1 MNEHAYPSLPAAQP
15 EPAFAALVGIDWA
28 DKKHYWKLQTAEGQR
43 EQGELDNTPEAVEVW
58 MAGLL
63 QRFGQRPLA
72 VALEQRRG
80 PLVVLL
86 SKYGSLHLYPVHP
99 LTVAR
104 YREAWASAGGKND
117 ASDAGLLLEILAQ
130 HRDRLRR
137 LDPDTEPMRLLQA
150 LVENRRKLVDQRTA
164 VSNRL
169 TALLKLYFP
178 QILIWFDKLDSPLVA
193 DLLAAW
199 PTLPQLQQASPA
211 RLQKFFRQHR
221 CQSAKT
227 QQRLEQIRQAVPA
240 TADPAILQPSC
251 LLAQVCLRQL
261 AVLREAIQE
270 FDKQIDT
277 LARRQP
283 DWALFDSLPGAGAVL
298 APRLMAALGS
308 RRERYHSAAELQCFA
323 GIAPVT
329 KASGN
334 SRRVQR
340 RWACPTFLRQTFHE
354 WAACTLPGC
363 PWAKQYYQE
372 QIAKNKSH
380 HTAVRALAFKWIRIL
395 YRCWKDRRPY
405 REELYLRNRNQRL
418 VPLQALAKPVD
429 SR

>member
-28 DKKHYWKLQTAEGQR
+28 DEKHYWKLQTAEGQR

-178 QILIWFDKLDSPLVA
+178 QILTWFDKLDSPLVA